1 VEGDDLSHVYVGEGV
16 AHDDDEEGLVEAL
29 ADPLASPAVPL
40 SSS

>member
-16 AHDDDEEGLVEAL
+16 AHDDEEGLVEAL